1 MPEYSMLSYDHNDP
15 IFPKGKLRKRSASE
29 SHAQTCKKPHTS
41 RRESFPEIYNTL
53 QGTGHQSKVTH
64 FSHLLHI

>member
-1 MPEYSMLSYDHNDP
+1 MPEYSMLSYDRNEP

-41 RRESFPEIYNTL
+41 RRESFPEIYNTKA
-53 QGTGHQSKVTH
+53 QAIKA
-64 FSHLLHI
+64 